1 MDIAEQIQELRED
14 IPTCRTV
21 ALIDLSV
28 RLVLCASTAE
38 RLPQEALDALCA
50 RALALLEGD
59 TAHRFAGDGAPG
71 PDEGMVLYNDEL
83 QVFLRHAEAPQEAL
97 CCICA
102 ADVDFEPVL
111 DRLRRGLSEIAA
123 A

>member
-28 RLVLCASTAE
+28 RLVLCASSGD

-50 RALALLEGD
+50 RAKALLDGD
-59 TAHRFAGDGAPG
+59 AAVAFASAGTAG
-71 PDEGMVLYNDEL
+71 PEEGMVLCNGEL
-83 QVFLRHAEAPQEAL
+83 QVFLRSTAAPHEAL
-97 CCICA
+97 CCVCA
-102 ADVDFEPVL
+102 ADIDYEPVL
-111 DRLRRGLSEIAA
+111 DRLRRGLTEIAEA
-123 A
+123 

>member
-28 RLVLCASTAE
+28 RLVMCASSAE
-38 RLPQEALDALCA
+38 RLPQEALDALCV
-50 RALALLEGD
+50 RAKTLLDGD
-59 TAHRFAGDGAPG
+59 TATGFAGQAAPG
-71 PDEGMVLYNDEL
+71 PEEGLVLCNGEL
-83 QVFLRHAEAPQEAL
+83 QVFLRLAAAPQEAL

-102 ADVDFEPVL
+102 ADVDFEPVV
-111 DRLRRGLSEIAA
+111 DRLRRGLTEIVAA
-123 A
+123 